1 MKRKPI
7 LFFVTIVI
15 AVLAM
20 MTLVACGDKG
30 GGTKGLASFD
40 NLTFEDATL
49 EYDGTEHKIEVKGA
63 PAGATIEYD
72 NNTATEIG
80 EYNATVT
87 VSKDGYNP
95 KTLNAKMIV
104 MPSAK
109 LLVSARTLA
118 KNDNVQ
124 NYDFYLNLAGT
135 VDALGITQTANANYD
150 GKYRYNQDTGAI
162 KFWRQT
168 SGVLLVDSTEY
179 IYTQNDAK
187 VKVVANDK
195 GEVKKTAIIPAEDEE
210 LNLINI
216 PFVSLVN
223 ALKEEN
229 VKKIELSGRTD
240 YKYVATIG
248 LHSDNAIVSRL
259 LSMLEKLGT
268 EVNLKGVAFSNPMG
282 VSLFFN
288 IGSDKKLVDFK
299 LSADISFPVKGVNV
313 QFKLTYLQK
322 ANSTEVVIP
331 SVAGLITEK
340 DAVAREMATIENAIT
355 ALKNSNAYS
364 IDLEAKNE
372 FDPAWNINATVDKY
386 VARMYK
392 NTDAETGRVDFNH
405 SFVYNAH
412 TVTDDK
418 DKFKFTIGNIK
429 TGDVYRISRKGTNT
443 STKLEGVSADGQFDY
458 LMAVAKANASDVD
471 CIKKVEKDGKVLYYI
486 YLNDGATHGVQG
498 KITNVINSNP
508 TDETTDVENYF
519 NAEQNQIDES
529 EMVVEMKDGAIVSI
543 NIKTEIRYCPT
554 GGEYTERNIVLT
566 NEIVL
571 KINDKLTTAQAYV
584 APKDVSTSIGGF
596 GLNNANFYIL

>member
-30 GGTKGLASFD
+30 SGTKGLASFD
-40 NLTFEDATL
+40 NLTFEDAMF

-104 MPSAK
+104 KPSAK

-118 KNDNVQ
+118 KNDKVQ

-150 GKYRYNQDTGAI
+150 GKYRYNQDTDAI

-168 SGVLLVDSTEY
+168 SGILLVDSTEY
-179 IYTQNDAK
+179 IYNQNDSK
-187 VKVVANDK
+187 VKVVANEK
-195 GEVKKTAIIPAEDEE
+195 GAVKKVAIIPAEDEE

-216 PFVSLVN
+216 PFVSLIN
-223 ALKEEN
+223 ALKEDN
-229 VKKIELSGRTD
+229 IKKIELSGRTD

-248 LHSDNAIVSRL
+248 LHSNNFIVSKL
-259 LSMLEKLGT
+259 LSVLEKLGT
-268 EVNLKGVAFSNPMG
+268 KVDLKGVAFSNPMG
-282 VSLFFN
+282 VSLYFN
-288 IGSDKKLVDFK
+288 IGNDKKLVDFK

-322 ANSTEVVIP
+322 ANSEDIIIP
-331 SVAGLITEK
+331 SIAGLIIEK
-340 DAVAREMATIENAIT
+340 EAVEKEMEIIDNAIAT
-355 ALKNSNAYS
+355 LKNSSAYS

-392 NTDAETGRVDFNH
+392 NTDADTKRVDFNH

-412 TVTDDK
+412 TDTDDK

-429 TGDVYRISRKGTNT
+429 TGEVYRISRKGTNT
-443 STKLEGVSADGQFDY
+443 NEKLEGISADGQFDY

-486 YLNDGATHGVQG
+486 YLNNSATHGVQG
-498 KITNVINSNP
+498 KITSVVNSNP
-508 TDETTDVENYF
+508 TNNITNVENYF

-529 EMVVEMKDGAIVSI
+529 EMVIEMKDGAIVSI

-554 GGEYTERNIVLT
+554 GGEHTERNIVLT

-571 KINDKLTTAQAYV
+571 KINDKLSSAQDYV
-584 APKDVSTSIGGF
+584 APKDVATSIGSI
-596 GLNNANFYIL
+596 GLNNAKFYIL